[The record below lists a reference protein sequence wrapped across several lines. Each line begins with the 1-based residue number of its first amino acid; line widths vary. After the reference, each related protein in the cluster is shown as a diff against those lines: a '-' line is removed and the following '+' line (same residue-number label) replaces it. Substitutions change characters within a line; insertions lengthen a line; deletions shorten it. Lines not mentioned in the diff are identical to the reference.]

1 MLTREEI
8 EALPPDGGSDY
19 NRLVFERSPYLLQHS
34 RDPVDWYP
42 WGDEAFERA
51 QREHKPVFLSIGYST
66 CHWCHVMEKESF
78 EDPAVARLMND
89 VFVCVKVDREERPD
103 VDAVY
108 MKACQAMTG
117 GGGWPLTVIMTPEKK
132 PFFAATYVPKS
143 SKYGRVGMLAL
154 VPQIL
159 SLWTERGDDVLES
172 AERIISALRDAAG
185 GEGGTDLGPDILD
198 RAYNG
203 LVARFDAG
211 HGGFGS
217 APKFPSPHNLLFLLR
232 YWRRTGEEHALRMVE
247 DTLDSMR
254 RGGIFDHVG
263 LGFHRYSTDREWMVP
278 HFEKMLYDQAMLAMG
293 FVEAYQATSKEKF
306 AMVAH
311 EVFEYVLS
319 EMTSPEGCFY
329 SAEDAD
335 SEGEEGKYY
344 LWTLEEVTG
353 LLGPEDGGL
362 FAGTFNLSEEGNF
375 REETGGTARGRNI
388 PHLRRRITELAEDA
402 GISESEYRNRIER
415 SRRELLNARRRR
427 VPPFKDDKVLAD
439 WNGLMIAALAKG
451 AQALNEPRYAK
462 AAKRAADF
470 VLGRMRDGEGNLL
483 HRFRDGE
490 AGIAAFLDDYAFLAW
505 GVIELYE
512 ATFEIEH
519 LRSAIGLAHKMIDHF
534 WDERAGGF
542 FLSGTNSEALILRDK
557 DAYDGAIPSG
567 NSVAALVTLRLGR
580 AVADASLEEY
590 SAGTIRAFSKRISA
604 APVAYAQMMAAVD
617 FALGPSHEVVI
628 AGDPAVLQEA
638 EMLATLRSIYAPN
651 KVVLFRPTDSDA
663 PPITDLAEFTR
674 GQLAMNGLTTAY
686 VCTNHACA
694 EPTTV
699 PSRLLY
705 LLGAG

>member
-19 NRLVFERSPYLLQHS
+19 NRLIFERSPYLLQHS
-34 RDPVDWYP
+34 RNPVDWYS
-42 WGDEAFERA
+42 WGEEAFERA
-51 QREHKPVFLSIGYST
+51 QREHKPIFLSIGYST

-108 MKACQAMTG
+108 MKVCQAMTG

-132 PFFAATYVPKS
+132 PFFAATYIPKS
-143 SKYGRVGMLAL
+143 SKYGRVGMLDL

-159 SLWTERGDDVLES
+159 SLWTDRGDDLLES
-172 AERIISALRDAAG
+172 AERVISALRTAAARE
-185 GEGGTDLGPDILD
+185 GEADLGPEILD
-198 RAYNG
+198 RAYDG

-232 YWRRTGEEHALRMVE
+232 YWRRRGEEHALRMVE

-254 RGGIFDHVG
+254 RGGIFDQVG

-278 HFEKMLYDQAMLAMG
+278 HFEKMLYDQAMLAMA
-293 FVEAYQATSKEKF
+293 FVEAYQATGKEKF
-306 AMVAH
+306 ALVAH

-335 SEGEEGKYY
+335 SEGEEGRYY
-344 LWTLEEVTG
+344 LWTLNEVTG
-353 LLGPEDGGL
+353 LLGPEDGGF
-362 FAGTFNLSEEGNF
+362 FAEPFNLSEEGNF
-375 REETGGTARGRNI
+375 REERGGTARGRNI
-388 PHLRRRITELAEDA
+388 PHLKRPISELAEDA

-415 SRRELLNARRRR
+415 SRRALLNSRRRR
-427 VPPFKDDKVLAD
+427 VPPFKDDKILAD

-470 VLGRMRDGEGNLL
+470 VLGRMKDDEGNLL

-490 AGIAAFLDDYAFLAW
+490 AGIMAFLDDYAFMAW
-505 GVIELYE
+505 GATELYE

-519 LRSAIGLAHKMIDHF
+519 LRSAIDLARKMIDHF

-542 FLSGTNSEALILRDK
+542 FLTGIKSEALILRDK

-567 NSVAALVTLRLGR
+567 NSVAALVTLKLGR
-580 AVADASLEEY
+580 AIADASLEEC
-590 SAGTIRAFSKRISA
+590 SAATMRAFSRDLSA
-604 APVAYAQMMAAVD
+604 IPVAHTQMLAALD
-617 FALGPSHEVVI
+617 FAVGPSHEVVI
-628 AGDPAVLQEA
+628 AGDPGVLQGG
-638 EMLATLRSIYAPN
+638 EMLAALRSIYAPN
-651 KVVLFRPTDSDA
+651 KVVLFRPTDSDV
-663 PPITDLAEFTR
+663 PPITELAEFTR
-674 GQLAMNGLTTAY
+674 DQVAVDGLTTAY
-686 VCTNHACA
+686 VCSNHACA
-694 EPTTV
+694 EPTTD
-699 PSRLLY
+699 PSSLPE
-705 LLGAG
+705 LLGAK